1 MKDSD
6 GKLRCLYSSLIKSL
20 HFDQVLILIL
30 SIKILQAWLQVV

>member
-6 GKLRCLYSSLIKSL
+6 VKLRCLYSNLIKSL

-30 SIKILQAWLQVV
+30 AIKILQAWLQVV